1 MASGSKPGSRGL
13 EVSQPAYEGSWTKNL
28 INLLPKTLPL
38 SLSYHIITF
47 NTLKLLTNNERDLSI
62 ILLRF
67 LSELL
72 GTHLGMKGDGRRM
85 NSIAADAPPL
95 ASLVS
100 DPPTKP

>member
-13 EVSQPAYEGSWTKNL
+13 EVSQPAYEGSWAKNL

-62 ILLRF
+62 LLLRF
-67 LSELL
+67 LNELL
-72 GTHLGMKGDGRRM
+72 GHTPAYQEGGRRM
-85 NSIAADAPPL
+85 VL
-95 ASLVS
+95 
-100 DPPTKP
+100 